1 MIQCFESLCLN
12 IVEIAYYYIFFML
25 PFFGKPLNR
34 YLQFSYMLSIL
45 LLIHISSYIFT
56 YLFPTSYPKSIMGN
70 MISATFS
77 ANFNLFTTVHGTFL
91 SGLLYVY
98 HRENGYRISKM
109 TNGTYTKT
117 VCWKHVVKS
126 GLSVYQVTSRSQ
138 IKSVQKLWVWLA
150 MSVFDYVDNF
160 CKLM

>member
-1 MIQCFESLCLN
+1 MKFPIC
-12 IVEIAYYYIFFML
+12 
-25 PFFGKPLNR
+25 KPDTL
-34 YLQFSYMLSIL
+34 YF
-45 LLIHISSYIFT
+45 FT
-56 YLFPTSYPKSIMGN
+56 YPFPTSYPKSIMGN
-70 MISATFS
+70 IIRAIFR

-150 MSVFDYVDNF
+150 MPVFDYVDNF
-160 CKLM
+160 CKLMKNFALLLKMMMIFGDCFIFSRTFTETADR